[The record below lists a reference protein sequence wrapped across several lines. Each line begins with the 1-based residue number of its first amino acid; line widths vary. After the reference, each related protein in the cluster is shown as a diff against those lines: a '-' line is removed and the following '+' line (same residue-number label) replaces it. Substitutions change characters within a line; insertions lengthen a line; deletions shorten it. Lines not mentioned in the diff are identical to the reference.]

1 VELSAADALQ
11 LAGARACLSHESA
24 ARALGIDLLEPGTER
39 LTVPR
44 SRSRLTIP
52 GWEVVRA
59 DVTAAD
65 REFIGGIPC
74 TGALRTAADLCRVLT
89 HEEAVVAVDSTL
101 RACPSLEGDLMAR
114 LSSSWG
120 RGASAVRA
128 AAAAA
133 DPLSGS
139 VLETLLRL
147 VLRGSGLTP
156 LSQHVIRDRDGSFV
170 ARVDFCWPAQRLI
183 VEADGFAYHSDRAAY
198 RKDRDR
204 LNALERL
211 GWRVLRFTWEDV
223 RGRPTH
229 VVSCVLECLAA
240 AAA

>member
-1 VELSAADALQ
+1 VEFSPAEALQ
-11 LAGARACLSHESA
+11 RAGARACLSHESA
-24 ARALGIDLLEPGTER
+24 AQLLGIELLDPR
-39 LTVPR
+39 RARITVPR

-52 GWEVVRA
+52 GWDIVRA
-59 DVTAAD
+59 DVGAAD
-65 REFIGGIPC
+65 RELANDLPF
-74 TGALRTAADLCRVLT
+74 TGAVRTAVDLCRVLPF
-89 HEEAVVAVDSTL
+89 EDAVVAVDSTL
-101 RACPSLEGDLMAR
+101 RAHPSLESELMAR
-114 LSSSWG
+114 LTSSWG
-120 RGASAVRA
+120 RGASALRA
-128 AAAAA
+128 VAAAA

-147 VLRGSGLTP
+147 VLRDARLSP
-156 LSQHVIRDRDGSFV
+156 LSQQVIRDRDGSFV
-170 ARVDFCWPAQRLI
+170 ARVDFCWPAERLV

-198 RKDRDR
+198 RKDRER

-229 VVSCVLECLAA
+229 VVACVRECLAA